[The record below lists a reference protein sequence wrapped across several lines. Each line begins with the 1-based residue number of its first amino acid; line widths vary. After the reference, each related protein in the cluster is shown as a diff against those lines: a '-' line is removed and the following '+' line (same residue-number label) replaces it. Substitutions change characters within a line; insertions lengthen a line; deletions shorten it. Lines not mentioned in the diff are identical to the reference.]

1 MSKDSKRYTKMN
13 LTTELVHVSSD
24 FSGSRGYLSA
34 GNKKHDRPAACQGG
48 TISSPRWIDDPSST
62 TCRSVVATYLYRGCR
77 LTSFPEERSS
87 SSSAVNVAFTF
98 RFLRGSLTFPKRD
111 GKERVQAQTFRASRA
126 SSDPRRDL
134 NYEIPTIRVATD
146 FFFIARIR
154 E

>member
-1 MSKDSKRYTKMN
+1 MSKDSKRYTEMN

-34 GNKKHDRPAACQGG
+34 GNKKHDRPAACQGR

-62 TCRSVVATYLYRGCR
+62 TCRSVATYLYRGCR

-111 GKERVQAQTFRASRA
+111 GNGRVQAQTFRASRA
-126 SSDPRRDL
+126 SSDRRRDL
-134 NYEIPTIRVATD
+134 NYEIAIIRVGTEFFFVATIR
-146 FFFIARIR
+146 